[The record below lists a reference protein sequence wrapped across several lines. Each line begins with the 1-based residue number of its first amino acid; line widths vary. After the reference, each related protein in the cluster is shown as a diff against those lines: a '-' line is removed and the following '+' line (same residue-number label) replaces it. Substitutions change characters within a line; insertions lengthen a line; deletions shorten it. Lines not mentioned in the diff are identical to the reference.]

1 MKTLYPVVKYS
12 SSQQHNFFFNSMTN
26 KQKLNLFYQFI
37 AETLSNTG
45 INGLADARII
55 STHKLFYK
63 SSSLSFN

>member
-1 MKTLYPVVKYS
+1 
-12 SSQQHNFFFNSMTN
+12 MTN

-55 STHKLFYK
+55 STHKLFFK